1 MAEATGAIPAPRF
14 GTKLVYGLGSVAYG
28 TKDAGFA
35 TFLLIFY
42 NQVLGLPATL
52 VSLAIM
58 VAITADALFDPIIGE
73 ISDNWRSRLGR
84 RHPFM
89 YASALP
95 VSLFFFALWNPPHW
109 HSWWLFGYL
118 VTTAILVRIAI
129 ACYEIP
135 STALAPE
142 LSPDY
147 DQRTSLM
154 AFRWLFLAL
163 GNGGTLTVALVFFMV
178 ATKAQPTGIL
188 NRDGYFAYSIMAAL
202 VMAASIL
209 ISAAGTHGRIKYMKQ
224 LPVRPRPTLIKQ
236 AREMYES
243 LSHRSLLMVT
253 LTNLFGGMALGLGSV
268 LNTYFGTYF
277 WKFTP
282 VQLSVLGLGALL
294 AVAIAVPVAPLV
306 SARLGK
312 RLGFIATAFG
322 SLFVNN
328 ITMTLKLFGLMP
340 KDGSNMLLLIFFSSV
355 TVGLALAISSGILI
369 TSMITDVVEDSE
381 LKTGRRSE
389 GLFSA
394 SLSFVNKA
402 TSGLGILLAGIL
414 IDLVHFPQHAAQAT
428 IDTVAPH
435 AVRNLVLIYMPLQ
448 IMLWIIAISLITGYR
463 IDRKTHEHNLKLLA
477 ESAALAEMSPAGLE
491 AAGAAGSIGESNIAA
506 AE

>member
-1 MAEATGAIPAPRF
+1 
-14 GTKLVYGLGSVAYG
+14 
-28 TKDAGFA
+28 
-35 TFLLIFY
+35 
-42 NQVLGLPATL
+42 
-52 VSLAIM
+52 
-58 VAITADALFDPIIGE
+58 
-73 ISDNWRSRLGR
+73 
-84 RHPFM
+84 
-89 YASALP
+89 
-95 VSLFFFALWNPPHW
+95 
-109 HSWWLFGYL
+109 
-118 VTTAILVRIAI
+118 
-129 ACYEIP
+129 
-135 STALAPE
+135 
-142 LSPDY
+142 
-147 DQRTSLM
+147 M

-188 NRDGYFAYSIMAAL
+188 NRDGYFAYSVMAAL
-202 VMAASIL
+202 CMAASIL

-236 AREMYES
+236 AREMFES

-282 VQLSVLGLGALL
+282 IQLSVLGLGALL
-294 AVAIAVPVAPLV
+294 AVAIAVPIAPLV

-340 KDGSNMLLLIFFSSV
+340 KDGSNTLLLIFFSSV

-389 GLFSA
+389 GLFA
-394 SLSFVNKA
+394 ATMSFVAKA
-402 TSGLGILLAGIL
+402 TSGLGILAGSVLLDI
-414 IDLVHFPQHAAQAT
+414 VAFPKNAPPA
-428 IDTVAPH
+428 IMTVQAPH
-435 AVRNLVLIYMPLQ
+435 AVYHLVLIYMPLQ
-448 IMLWIIAISLITGYR
+448 IVLWIVAIWLINGYR
-463 IDRKTHEHNLKLLA
+463 IDRKTHEHNLEQLA
-477 ESAALAEMSPAGLE
+477 EAAALADVSPLAAVVAGGGMDEMPPRAV
-491 AAGAAGSIGESNIAA
+491 AAGE
-506 AE
+506 